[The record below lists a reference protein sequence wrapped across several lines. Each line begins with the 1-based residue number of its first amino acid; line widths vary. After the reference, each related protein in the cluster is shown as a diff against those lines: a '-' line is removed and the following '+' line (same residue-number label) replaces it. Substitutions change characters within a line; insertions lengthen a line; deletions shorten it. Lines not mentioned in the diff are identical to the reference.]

1 MCVQRTRIYGH
12 FILPPFAKIVV
23 RETSLQ
29 TLDTQ
34 NNYSII
40 TGHKMNNLVSAF
52 FVDNLNMYLFVVHN
66 ELALTKKESQ
76 D

>member
-40 TGHKMNNLVSAF
+40 TGHKMNNLVILVLAYFTST
-52 FVDNLNMYLFVVHN
+52 FVENPGL
-66 ELALTKKESQ
+66 
-76 D
+76 